1 MMISTMVSFFS
12 LVITKKKFNCN
23 TFKKPSNFLS
33 AIYNGEILLKEA
45 EINQRNLE
53 EKIEEL
59 KFNYKP
65 ENEKEKEEIN
75 EVLMQ
80 ANDLLEYRNKI
91 IDAFKNGIFLSEYLK
106 KSDNY
111 VLKDV
116 KNFIQEIKLME
127 KKINL
132 SLFEDIFELS
142 LSADYAKMLIN
153 TENLDK
159 NKEFV
164 AEIKDRISDLKDR
177 IKEMSETE
185 KKYKNV
191 DETLNIIKKLL
202 DYNENAQKNFFA
214 CIKS

>member
-1 MMISTMVSFFS
+1 
-12 LVITKKKFNCN
+12 
-23 TFKKPSNFLS
+23 
-33 AIYNGEILLKEA
+33 
-45 EINQRNLE
+45 
-53 EKIEEL
+53 
-59 KFNYKP
+59 
-65 ENEKEKEEIN
+65 
-75 EVLMQ
+75 MQ

-127 KKINL
+127 EKINL

-164 AEIKDRISDLKDR
+164 AEIKDRLSDLKGR

-185 KKYKNV
+185 KQ
-191 DETLNIIKKLL
+191 IKMLMRH
-202 DYNENAQKNFFA
+202 
-214 CIKS
+214 

>member
-1 MMISTMVSFFS
+1 MNE
-12 LVITKKKFNCN
+12 ITDADDDIDDSKLLFIGSNKEKFNYN
-23 TFKKPSNFLS
+23 TFNKPLNFIS
-33 AIYNGEILLKEA
+33 AIYNGKISLLEA
-45 EINQRNLE
+45 EIKQRDLE
-53 EKIEEL
+53 KKIKEL

-65 ENEKEKEEIN
+65 KNDKEKEEIYR
-75 EVLMQ
+75 VLIQ
-80 ANDLLEYRNKI
+80 ANDQLKYRNKI

-127 KKINL
+127 EKINL

-164 AEIKDRISDLKDR
+164 AEIKDRISDLKGR

-185 KKYKNV
+185 KQ
-191 DETLNIIKKLL
+191 IKMLMRH
-202 DYNENAQKNFFA
+202 
-214 CIKS
+214 

>member
-91 IDAFKNGIFLSEYLK
+91 IDAFKNGIFLCEYLK

-127 KKINL
+127 EKINL

-164 AEIKDRISDLKDR
+164 AEIKDRISDLKGR

-185 KKYKNV
+185 KQ
-191 DETLNIIKKLL
+191 IKMLMRH
-202 DYNENAQKNFFA
+202 
-214 CIKS
+214 